1 MRQPRA
7 WRAQADGTPAPAAPP
22 RLPAAQRAGPRRPV
36 AVLLR
41 PLLTAPTRRLA
52 ERRLATAAVPP
63 ALESALHAVPSPR
76 RQARRA
82 PPSLTS
88 RRGHASRPRPPRRD
102 AAPRRPRAER
112 IGPRR
117 VSRPWTPDDQQPP
130 AARWRN
136 ALTRSA
142 RRPPPRQAPAVT
154 RRNARSLTAAG

>member
-63 ALESALHAVPSPR
+63 ALGSALHAVPSPR
-76 RQARRA
+76 RQDRRGPLFRICLRA
-82 PPSLTS
+82 PP
-88 RRGHASRPRPPRRD
+88 RPPAPRPAPPRP
-102 AAPRRPRAER
+102 AARPA
-112 IGPRR
+112 
-117 VSRPWTPDDQQPP
+117 TPP
-130 AARWRN
+130 AA
-136 ALTRSA
+136 
-142 RRPPPRQAPAVT
+142 
-154 RRNARSLTAAG
+154 